1 MQARL
6 GKPNSHTPIS
16 YLRPSLKAIVL
27 AGASAFLPHITV
39 AENKLAVDTP
49 LGEIRDNHDFFGEE
63 KNRVQMLAASPRTQW
78 AWQNMSRFFP
88 TAQILRD
95 GPISELQENTDPSIG
110 DIEFTREDGSTAT
123 VNEQFDKYPMD
134 GLIVVKDGEIV
145 FERYKTMRPFD
156 KHNWYSSGKILG
168 STLLALLE
176 EEGKID
182 ISQPVSAYIPELE
195 SSVWDTVP
203 VEHALDMATG
213 LDSTE
218 LDEPAGDS
226 RSNPEQGWYRWT
238 SAMGLLDNPLGVE
251 ETPLEVLA
259 GMQRRGPGY
268 EVFEY
273 NSINTFV
280 VDLIVENISGK
291 PLPEFLSER
300 IWRKAGMEHDAFVAV
315 SDGGLP
321 ASFGVMNSTLR
332 DMARFGM
339 LFTPSWSEISD
350 EQIIP
355 DAIISNIQTG
365 GDPAIYQRG
374 YLGELNAR
382 KGFPNDRNISNRYQ
396 WDAVFE
402 DGDFWKKGVGA
413 QGLYISPSRNLV
425 IAYFSTGSG
434 DDQEETM
441 ARAIA
446 KHF

>member
-1 MQARL
+1 MHF
-6 GKPNSHTPIS
+6 PNFRFRRSIHS
-16 YLRPSLKAIVL
+16 N
-27 AGASAFLPHITV
+27 ASALLLSGACSLLAPHTSAQEMV
-39 AENKLAVDTP
+39 TADTP
-49 LGEIRDNHDFFGEE
+49 LNEIRKIHDFFSDED
-63 KNRVQMLAASPRTQW
+63 KKVQMLAPSERTLY
-78 AWQNMSRFFP
+78 AWQNMSRFFR
-88 TAQILRD
+88 TAQILRA
-95 GPISELQENTDPSIG
+95 GSISDLPENLQPSIG
-110 DIEFTREDGSTAT
+110 DIEFTREDGSVST
-123 VNEQFDKYPMD
+123 VNEQFENYPMD
-134 GLIVVKDGEIV
+134 GLIVVKDGEIL
-145 FERYKTMRPFD
+145 FEHYKTMREFD

-176 EEGKID
+176 EEGKVD
-182 ISQPVSAYIPELE
+182 ITNPVSTYIPELQD
-195 SSVWDTVP
+195 SVWDTVP

-226 RSNPEQGWYRWT
+226 RTNPEQGWYRWVST
-238 SAMGLLDNPLGVE
+238 MGLLDNPLGLE
-251 ETPLEVLA
+251 ETPLEVLS
-259 GMQRRGPGY
+259 GMTRRMPGY

-280 VDLIVENISGK
+280 VDVIVENVSGK
-291 PLPEFLSER
+291 PLPEYLSER

-315 SDGGLP
+315 SDDGLP

-339 LFTPSWSEISD
+339 LFTPSWSTIAD
-350 EQIIP
+350 EQIIS
-355 DAIISNIQTG
+355 DAIIQNIQTG

-382 KGFPNDRNISNRYQ
+382 KGFPEDENIANRYQ

-446 KHF
+446 KQF